1 MNMVILFM
9 NKNEIESKITELFN
23 NLRPYLQMDGG
34 DLEFIKYEDNF
45 VYIKL
50 TGACAHCDFQDV
62 TIKDGIEEM
71 LKSEIPEIQGVINVD
86 L

>member
-1 MNMVILFM
+1 M
-9 NKNEIESKITELFN
+9 KKEEIIQKISETLN

-34 DLEFIKYEDNF
+34 DLEFIKYEDKY

-50 TGACAHCDFQDV
+50 SGTCAHCGYQDL

-71 LKSEIPEIQGVINVD
+71 LKNEIPEIEGVINIE

>member
-1 MNMVILFM
+1 M
-9 NKNEIESKITELFN
+9 KEIEEQIKKLLD
-23 NLRPYLQMDGG
+23 NLRPYLQMEGG
-34 DLEFIKYEDNF
+34 DIEYIKYEDNY

-50 TGACAHCDFQDV
+50 TGACAHCDYQDH

-71 LKSEIPEIQGVINVD
+71 LKSEIPEIQGVINIE